1 MLDTPHNDRCGQ
13 VGHSHGVILITI
25 GHLHGLIS
33 ALHRRPFIWRWQ
45 RSLCWWRRR
54 WHLPLHLPLYLL
66 PQLSDRGLL
75 LYDDCLHI
83 AIFFYTR
90 STRSTI
96 TAIVLIALATRPVA
110 PVAIMQLLV
119 DFGLGETRN

>member
-13 VGHSHGVILITI
+13 VGHSHGIILITI

-54 WHLPLHLPLYLL
+54 WHLPLYSL

-83 AIFFYTR
+83 AIFFY
-90 STRSTI
+90 TRSTI

>member
-1 MLDTPHNDRCGQ
+1 
-13 VGHSHGVILITI
+13 
-25 GHLHGLIS
+25 
-33 ALHRRPFIWRWQ
+33 
-45 RSLCWWRRR
+45 
-54 WHLPLHLPLYLL
+54 
-66 PQLSDRGLL
+66 L

-83 AIFFYTR
+83 AIFFY
-90 STRSTI
+90 TRSTI

>member
-13 VGHSHGVILITI
+13 VGHSHGIILITV
-25 GHLHGLIS
+25 GHRHGLMS

-45 RSLCWWRRR
+45 RTLCWWRRR
-54 WHLPLHLPLYLL
+54 WHPPLYLL
-66 PQLSDRGLL
+66 PQLSDVGLL
-75 LYDDCLHI
+75 PCDDLLHI

-90 STRSTI
+90 STI
-96 TAIVLIALATRPVA
+96 TAMVLITVSTRPVA

-119 DFGLGETRN
+119 DIDLGETRN